1 MSLAI
6 RIGLGLKIPC
16 KYFQRTCFF
25 SRVGWQQVHVCTH
38 AYICSSPYLQVPLP
52 LSRASIANVLNFSRK
67 IFPVLQHSCIL
78 YVPRSVNLRLY
89 TSAELGTIW
98 VQKVHLHNQRAMRV
112 SLCNAQTIW
121 HTFRYSTK
129 KVVFCVKTQSHQSGH
144 TFSVFTNLRLC
155 RTELI
160 NSNRQCICV
169 FRVLHSDFAPMGWKI
184 KCWKV
189 FKYYGSLILTIEL
202 CDYQHCSCEAK

>member
-1 MSLAI
+1 MFLFSCGLAAS
-6 RIGLGLKIPC
+6 PC
-16 KYFQRTCFF
+16 VHT
-25 SRVGWQQVHVCTH
+25 RV
-38 AYICSSPYLQVPLP
+38 CSSPYLQVPLP

-78 YVPRSVNLRLY
+78 YVPRSVNLRFY
-89 TSAELGTIW
+89 TSAELGTINLSSKGSPAQPTSDES
-98 VQKVHLHNQRAMRV
+98 VTMQRANN
-112 SLCNAQTIW
+112 L
-121 HTFRYSTK
+121 TFRYSTK

-169 FRVLHSDFAPMGWKI
+169 FRLLHSDFAPMGWKI